1 MELLGIKLISRL
13 AQNMFGSS
21 LISRAVLAAHVQF
34 DNVGSLDLVSIAW
47 AFVFFGH
54 GAEAA
59 RTNARSEQ

>member
-1 MELLGIKLISRL
+1 MELLGITLIFRP
-13 AQNMFGSS
+13 AQNMLGSS

-59 RTNARSEQ
+59 GTNARSEQ